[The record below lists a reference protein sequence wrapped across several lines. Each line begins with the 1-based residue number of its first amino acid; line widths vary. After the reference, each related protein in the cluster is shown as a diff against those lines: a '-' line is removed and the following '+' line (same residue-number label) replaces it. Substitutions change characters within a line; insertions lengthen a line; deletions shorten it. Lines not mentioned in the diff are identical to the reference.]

1 MTHRI
6 LIPFE
11 LPDARPVSRLLI
23 DSLAPMDIVLL
34 GHYGLPEQ
42 TPPEAAREEFEDEA
56 QQELDGLAADFTEA
70 GIDVTTRLVF
80 GKDRGKAID
89 AVADEAGCDA
99 ELRPAPTGSID
110 RVLVPLLDTENLDR
124 LADFVRVLI
133 GESGTEVT
141 LFHVVDAAAET
152 AESEAML
159 AAARDEMIANGFDAE
174 AVDVAVVEAD
184 NRSEAILAQAEA
196 YDAVVID
203 ESHPTVVERIVGELP
218 EMIAQRA
225 VAPVIVVRQLD

>member
-23 DSLAPMDIVLL
+23 DSLAPMEIVLL

-89 AVADEAGCDA
+89 AVADEEGCDA

-110 RVLVPLLDTENLDR
+110 RVLVPLLDTENLDQ

-141 LFHVVDAAAET
+141 LFHVVGEAEET
-152 AESEAML
+152 AESEEML
-159 AAARDEMIANGFDAE
+159 AAARDEMIAKGFDAE

-203 ESHPTVVERIVGELP
+203 ETHPTVVERIVGELP

-225 VAPVIVVRQLD
+225 VAPVIVVRQRD

>member
-1 MTHRI
+1 MAHRI

-56 QQELDGLAADFTEA
+56 QQELDGIAADFTEA

-89 AVADEAGCDA
+89 AVADEEGCDA
-99 ELRPAPTGSID
+99 ELRPAPTDGIE
-110 RVLVPLLDTENLDR
+110 RILVPLLDIENLDR
-124 LADFVRVLI
+124 LAEFVRVL
-133 GESGTEVT
+133 SQGTETTIT
-141 LFHVVDAAAET
+141 LFRIVDEEAET
-152 AESEAML
+152 AESEEML
-159 AAARDEMIANGFDAE
+159 AAARSEMVSKGFDAD
-174 AVDVAVVEAD
+174 AIDVVVAHSG
-184 NRSEAILAQAEA
+184 NRSDAILEQAEA

-218 EMIAQRA
+218 ELIAQRA
-225 VAPVIVVRQLD
+225 VAPVIVVSQQD

>member
-70 GIDVTTRLVF
+70 DVEVRTRLVF
-80 GKDRGKAID
+80 GKDRGKAIET
-89 AVADEAGCDA
+89 VADEERCDA
-99 ELRPAPTGSID
+99 ELRPAPTDGID
-110 RVLVPLLDTENLDR
+110 RVLVPLLDTANLDR

-133 GESGTEVT
+133 GETGTEVT
-141 LFHVVDAAAET
+141 LFHVVDEAEET
-152 AESEAML
+152 AASEEML
-159 AAARDEMIANGFDAE
+159 AAARDEMVAKGFGAE
-174 AVDVAVVEAD
+174 AVDVAVLEAD
-184 NRSEAILAQAEA
+184 NRSEAILAQAEE

-225 VAPVIVVRQLD
+225 VAPVIVVRQRD